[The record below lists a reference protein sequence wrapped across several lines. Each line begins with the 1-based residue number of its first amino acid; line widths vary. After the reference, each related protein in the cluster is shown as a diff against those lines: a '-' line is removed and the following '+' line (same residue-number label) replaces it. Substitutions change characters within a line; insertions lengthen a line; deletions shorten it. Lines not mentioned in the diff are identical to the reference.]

1 MRFATASLWLQLRL
15 PSIPDSGLPSK
26 HFPGEM
32 VPGSGQVPD
41 STLHSFLK
49 VFILF
54 ITCLTMPVL
63 AVAYGIFEIGTF
75 RGSM

>member
-1 MRFATASLWLQLRL
+1 MRFATAPLVAAETARH
-15 PSIPDSGLPSK
+15 PDSGLPSK

-32 VPGSGQVPD
+32 APGSRQVPD
-41 STLHSFLK
+41 SMLHSFLK

-63 AVAYGIFEIGTF
+63 AAACGIFEMGTF
-75 RGSM
+75 SGSM